1 MYVKSTD
8 EYIHDIEDVY
18 ASLDRHLGV
27 EYTDT
32 VKAILATVP
41 KGYTPDEEVEH
52 MEKDYRQELDSYT
65 CSISERD
72 TAFDEIE
79 ELCNDIL
86 DYMDESRR
94 LSRDKLLKKIAE
106 IKRTA
111 YSAH

>member
-1 MYVKSTD
+1 MYVKSTN
-8 EYIHDIEDVY
+8 EFLHDIQDVY
-18 ASLDRHLGV
+18 ASLDKHLGI

-41 KGYTPDEEVEH
+41 KGYTPDEEVEQ

-72 TAFDEIE
+72 TALDEIE
-79 ELCNDIL
+79 ELCNELI
-86 DYMDESRR
+86 DYIDESRR
-94 LSRDKLLKKIAE
+94 ISKDKLLKKIAA

-111 YSAH
+111 YLAH